1 MKENWYSGYL
11 KMSQSST
18 WVQPFRLGAGIPV
31 FDKNPVKFADFID
44 FPAFQFSSFTHES
57 NVHI

>member
-1 MKENWYSGYL
+1 
-11 KMSQSST
+11 MSQSST